1 MGETFPPFER
11 GWSSGAAEGHNI
23 LCTRATPLDKAL
35 IGFFLPL
42 LSGPVSLLPGFPYI
56 IHACVPRACVR
67 AWPHRRNEENSRPVP
82 TLMNIASSTA
92 SLRRDNYE
100 AVSLTPAFV
109 LSSFLILRF
118 APFAPFLFPSYPL
131 RRAYRVLTAKLSRTE
146 RYTRN
151 RVNHPF
157 PRIKR

>member
-1 MGETFPPFER
+1 MVER
-11 GWSSGAAEGHNI
+11 RGGGHNI

-35 IGFFLPL
+35 IGFFLPPPL
-42 LSGPVSLLPGFPYI
+42 RPCIPFARL

-118 APFAPFLFPSYPL
+118 APFTPFLFPSYPL

>member
-11 GWSSGAAEGHNI
+11 GWSSDAAEGTTSCA
-23 LCTRATPLDKAL
+23 LEPPRWTKPLLA
-35 IGFFLPL
+35 FFSPL

-118 APFAPFLFPSYPL
+118 APFTPFLFPSYSL

-146 RYTRN
+146 RYTGN